1 MSQDT
6 SSIKHNEAGVDD
18 SKRQFIKNSSAISS
32 ALLLSAFSQHSSAH
46 EPPKK
51 PLPKASREAAHGK
64 IIGHGDFKYK
74 VNYFWGNLDPHKVPV
89 ENCHGLAFDSQGRIV
104 MVTDSDKNNFVI
116 YNKDGKLLD
125 AWGTQHPGAHS
136 VKINHE
142 NGEDFIYI
150 VDCGWVLNRNWDGV
164 TTGNWKSPKNKF
176 IPQQGFISKLTLDG
190 KLVYTIGHPLTI
202 GIYNA
207 NDPFRPT
214 DITIAAN
221 GDLYVTDGYGSD
233 RVIQYNHN
241 GQYIRHWG
249 GKNNQDS
256 NYNLSNTHGIGIDLR
271 NPADPHLVVSSRA
284 ANELKLFEM
293 DGKYRSTVQTPG
305 AFVGGPIFKGEYA
318 YIPVCWSVVDGK
330 RKSNSGFITILD
342 KNNKV
347 VSNPGGTQPIYQE
360 GKLQNMHTTW
370 DVFNHCHAVCVDNDE
385 NLYVGQWNSN
395 QTYPI
400 KLERV

>member
-1 MSQDT
+1 MT
-6 SSIKHNEAGVDD
+6 TNYKNETDVNN
-18 SKRQFIKNSSAISS
+18 SKRQFIK
-32 ALLLSAFSQHSSAH
+32 HSSVLGSVMLSGFSSTAMAH
-46 EPPKK
+46 KPPAK
-51 PLPKASREAAHGK
+51 PLPQAARNAHGK
-64 IIGHGDFKYK
+64 IVGHGDFRYK
-74 VNYFWGNLDPHKVPV
+74 VNYLWGDLDPSKVPV
-89 ENCHGLAFDSQGRIV
+89 ENCHGLAFDSKGRII
-104 MVTDSDKNNFVI
+104 MVTDSDKNNFIV

-125 AWGTQHPGAHS
+125 VWGTQYPGAHS
-136 VKINHE
+136 IKINHE

-150 VDCGWVLNRNWDGV
+150 VDCGWILNRNWDGKTV
-164 TTGNWKSPKNKF
+164 GNWKSPHNKV

-202 GIYNA
+202 GIYQA
-207 NDPFRPT
+207 DEPFRPT
-214 DITIAAN
+214 DIAIAGN

-249 GKNNQDS
+249 GRKNQDV
-256 NYNLSNTHGIGIDLR
+256 NYNLSNTHGVGIDIR
-271 NPADPHLVVSSRA
+271 NPNDPHLVISSRA

-293 DGKYRSTVQTPG
+293 NGTYRSTIKTPG
-305 AFVGGPIFKGEYA
+305 AFVGGPIYKGD
-318 YIPVCWSVVDGK
+318 WSVVDGK
-330 RKSNSGFITILD
+330 RQANSGFITILD

-347 VSNPGGTQPIYQE
+347 VSNPGGTEPIYKNGE
-360 GKLQNMHTTW
+360 LQNMHTTW
-370 DVFNHCHAVCVDNDE
+370 DVFNHCHGVCVDDDE